1 MKSQRWSFD
10 VRSIVVIC
18 LPFGLLLVVLAGAV
32 KRPESPP
39 ELSLLTLQREDFS
52 IPVEAEGRV
61 EPKYSRVVQSD
72 CRWNTYIL
80 SIIPEGTWV
89 QEGDVVCEL
98 DPTDIEESLRNWEV
112 PLISARASLDG
123 SVQEELLQRSAGER
137 ALARAQFQLQSAEND
152 FEQYQHGTYPQQVSQ
167 LEQDLQL
174 TREQLTQAESEC
186 AQNEQLWAQGLV
198 SDRVMNQTE
207 YERDE
212 KQEAVRRFETRLS
225 FLRGMQHNRSV
236 TQMDFQAKLARR
248 EVLRTEISNAIAETS
263 AHVNTLMS
271 ERRMLIYQR
280 YREYAR
286 KGLEACT
293 LRAPRS
299 GQVIYASSLNEQSRG
314 SSSIACGSPVHYQQA
329 IFEIPEQKYFKV
341 SVPLHESL
349 ITKVQNGMA
358 VEVRLK
364 GYEQETVTGT
374 IARISKFPKPRSYY
388 APDVRDFMLEVNLTP
403 SAEQEKLIRL
413 NMDAEV
419 ILQLSPV
426 KDALTVPCEAVVGA
440 VGHNFVWRMSGVDL
454 IPQPVQL
461 GESDDDR
468 VCIVAG
474 LAEGDRIAVDLSDH
488 QRAALE
494 THRDRQL
501 QIAQR

>member
-1 MKSQRWSFD
+1 MKKQPWSLV
-10 VRSIVVIC
+10 VRSSAFVG
-18 LPFGLLLVVLAGAV
+18 LPLSLVLIVLAGAV
-32 KRPESPP
+32 KRPESPR
-39 ELSLLTLQREDFS
+39 EISLLKVTCEDFS
-52 IPVEAEGRV
+52 IPVETAGRV
-61 EPKYSRVVQSD
+61 EPKYSTVVQSD

-112 PLISARASLDG
+112 PLINARASLDG

-167 LEQDLQL
+167 LEQDLEL
-174 TREQLTQAESEC
+174 TREQLTQAESEYS
-186 AQNEQLWAQGLV
+186 QNEQLWAQGLV
-198 SDRVMNQTE
+198 SDRVLDQTE

-212 KQEAVRRFETRLS
+212 KLEAVRRLEARLS
-225 FLRGMQHNRSV
+225 FLKGMQHDRSV
-236 TQMDFQAKLARR
+236 TQKDFQARLARR

-271 ERRMLIYQR
+271 ERRMLIYRR

-293 LRAPRS
+293 IRAPRS
-299 GQVIYASSLNEQSRG
+299 GQVIYASSWNERRTG
-314 SSSIACGSPVHYQQA
+314 SSPIGCGSPVYYQQA
-329 IFEIPEQKYFKV
+329 LFEIPEQKHFKV

-349 ITKVQNGMA
+349 ITKVQCGMA

-364 GYEQETVTGT
+364 GYEQETLTGV
-374 IARISKFPKPRSYY
+374 IGSISQFPKPRSYF

-403 SAEQEKLIRL
+403 AAEQEKLIRL

-419 ILQLSPV
+419 TLQLSPV

-440 VGHNFVWRMSGVDL
+440 VGQNFVWRMSGVDL

-461 GESDDDR
+461 GESDDKR

-494 THRDRQL
+494 KHRDRQL